1 MQHTHGQGDR
11 YLLLTVHAAKDTE
24 FVVMARQATIHDNL
38 GHIEMCKGLQVFV
51 VMRELIV

>member
-24 FVVMARQATIHDNL
+24 LVVMARQATIHDNL